1 MTLVERGVD
10 LDPVMAGIVR
20 VGLAAS
26 DAGSAGLHAPAA
38 TVVPHGHAAV
48 RLRLRSAAA
57 KRVQAVSLG
66 LFLGAELVHE
76 LAVLEVAAAL
86 AVVVDRLVEDAGR
99 LVLAVERGK
108 LLKEDHVRQHG
119 HEPLGVDAGLLQERL
134 HAERT
139 RLVGMSAHPAAV
151 DRAGTQ
157 RDYGV
162 GFLGSLDQMLRTGL
176 VGDAQSLAS
185 PAFQHSSLVH
195 EDVIAGLDRLLLGL
209 LHRPAGC
216 RRQGLGVVERDHV
229 QHDRSR
235 IRRLDLRKRLGT
247 TRARRALD
255 PDNRIQLALRCADH
269 RFLEGLRH
277 ARRSELGQSGR
288 DRNGAAELHEA
299 AAADAARGKHVLK
312 L

>member
-1 MTLVERGVD
+1 
-10 LDPVMAGIVR
+10 
-20 VGLAAS
+20 
-26 DAGSAGLHAPAA
+26 
-38 TVVPHGHAAV
+38 
-48 RLRLRSAAA
+48 
-57 KRVQAVSLG
+57 
-66 LFLGAELVHE
+66 
-76 LAVLEVAAAL
+76 
-86 AVVVDRLVEDAGR
+86 
-99 LVLAVERGK
+99 
-108 LLKEDHVRQHG
+108 
-119 HEPLGVDAGLLQERL
+119 
-134 HAERT
+134 
-139 RLVGMSAHPAAV
+139 MSAHPAAV

-176 VGDAQSLAS
+176 VGDAQSLAA

-269 RFLEGLRH
+269 GFLEGLRH